1 MTHARRTA
9 VRRLLALAIA
19 ASFAAPPA
27 FGEDWYPSRW
37 GAEDEIG
44 AANRLSPEGVLAAA
58 KLVKTGKTYA
68 LGIELNSRTPA
79 YPPRVW
85 TLIVI
90 QPFQQAG
97 TTLGPT
103 KTTYNDDLIQ
113 GWTGI
118 GSQIDGPGHVGIDGV
133 YYNGNKAA
141 DFAAPTGLTKL
152 GIEKVPPIVARGV
165 LLDIAGLKGVDMLPD
180 GAAIGPAEMAA
191 AAKRQ
196 GVEVREGD
204 VVLLHTG
211 WMNLIGVDNDRF
223 GAGEPGLNLAG
234 ARYLA
239 AKGIVAVG
247 ADQWGVEVVPFEE
260 GTGTFEVHQELL
272 AKNGI
277 YLLENMDTRALARD
291 RAYEFMFVLGQPKF
305 TGAVQGMINPI
316 AIR

>member
-1 MTHARRTA
+1 M
-9 VRRLLALAIA
+9 
-19 ASFAAPPA
+19 
-27 FGEDWYPSRW
+27 
-37 GAEDEIG
+37 
-44 AANRLSPEGVLAAA
+44 
-58 KLVKTGKTYA
+58 
-68 LGIELNSRTPA
+68 
-79 YPPRVW
+79 
-85 TLIVI
+85 
-90 QPFQQAG
+90 QPFQQTG
-97 TTLGPT
+97 TTMGPT

-113 GWTGI
+113 GWSGI
-118 GSQIDGPGHVGIDGV
+118 GSQIDGLGHVGIDGV

-165 LLDIAGLKGVDMLPD
+165 LLDIAGLKGVDMLPE
-180 GAAIGPAEMAA
+180 GAAIGPADMAA
-191 AAKRQ
+191 AAKR
-196 GVEVREGD
+196 EDIAIREGD

-211 WMNLIGVDNDRF
+211 WLNLIGVDNDRF

-247 ADQWGVEVVPFEE
+247 ADQWGVEVVPFEP
-260 GTGTFEVHQELL
+260 GRGTFEVHQELL

-277 YLLENMDTRALARD
+277 YVLENMDTRALARD
-291 RAYEFMFVLGQPKF
+291 NAYEFMFVLGQPKF